1 MKKMKLLR
9 LFLVTLFFAFGLT
22 ETQAQV
28 FKFKADSFSVLEKD
42 QNDKWGKWS
51 KFEPSTVLITLDG
64 DKDRVVVNSQE
75 IQLYRILA
83 YGEKL
88 VTEDDE
94 TIPMKCADNDG
105 GLCTILIVTR
115 KNQNNRKQFYINYD
129 DVKIVYNVYNSN

>member
-1 MKKMKLLR
+1 MKLLQ
-9 LFLVTLFFAFGLT
+9 LFFVSLFITFGLT

-42 QNDKWGKWS
+42 KSGKWGSWS
-51 KFEPSTVLITLDG
+51 KFEPTTVLITLDG

-83 YGEKL
+83 YGEK
-88 VTEDDE
+88 VITADDE
-94 TIPMKCADNDG
+94 TIPLKCADNDG

-115 KNQNNRKQFYINYD
+115 KNQDSRTQFYINYD